1 MSKGWYYPNSQIENH
16 TKLIIEGIKYKRKFE
31 FELRKI
37 SVLDSLNS
45 SLVESNFKLNTKIR
59 ELYIDSI
66 QSRKHILM
74 INDFQKTTVIP
85 FYEKE
90 LKKSKKNG
98 VFLGSLSTISLI
110 FGLLY
115 FSR

>member
-1 MSKGWYYPNSQIENH
+1 MSKGWYYPNSQIENQ

-31 FELRKI
+31 YELRKTSI
-37 SVLDSLNS
+37 LDSLNS
-45 SLVESNFKLNTKIR
+45 SLIDKNFKLDNKIR
-59 ELYIDSI
+59 ELSIDSV
-66 QSRKHILM
+66 QNRKHILM

-98 VFLGSLSTISLI
+98 VFLGALSTISII
-110 FGLLY
+110 FGALY